1 VSLHGTLETFALP
14 DVMTLLA
21 ATKKTGE
28 LRVVGGKL
36 DGRVHL
42 DAGRVIAASV
52 GRADSF
58 VDAVFELLR
67 LTSGKFSFDAEKQ
80 PEDPSD
86 PVDIE
91 PLLLEAQ
98 SRLSA
103 WREIEAVVPSMAHGV
118 GLVKDLSDPHV
129 TLASEQWRMV
139 VAVAAS
145 ACVNDVAD
153 RLSLGEYAACKA
165 LKDLVESGVVE
176 LSDPP
181 APSAKPKA
189 AAGAAKAEPK
199 PEPVVEAEPEPV
211 VAAEPVVEA
220 EPEST
225 VEKAKAAD
233 KAEKAQAK
241 AAIEPELKPKP
252 LPEQPVAVPALTK
265 VDSTRPF
272 PPGEEP
278 EAKPAA
284 PAPPKKVAA
293 STSTTGN
300 GNGAA
305 KAGVNASEAK
315 QLVSQLAAMSSEKP
329 AAGGK
334 DKDKADKPEA
344 KAEAASEEAVEA
356 AEGAPAEG
364 GDAEEPLNRGLLLK
378 FLSSVRQ

>member
-1 VSLHGTLETFALP
+1 MSLHGTLETFALP
-14 DVMTLLA
+14 DVMALLA

-42 DAGRVIAASV
+42 DAGRVIAANV

-80 PEDPSD
+80 ADDPSD

-98 SRLSA
+98 SRLAA
-103 WREIEAVVPSMAHGV
+103 WREIESVVPSMDHGIS
-118 GLVKDLSDPHV
+118 LVKDLSDPHV

-139 VAVAAS
+139 VAVAAAS
-145 ACVNDVAD
+145 CVSQVAD
-153 RLSLGEYAACKA
+153 HLSLGEYAVCKA

-176 LSDPP
+176 VSDPP
-181 APSAKPKA
+181 APSAKKAAPPKA
-189 AAGAAKAEPK
+189 DAKPAPEPE
-199 PEPVVEAEPEPV
+199 PEPVVEVEPE
-211 VAAEPVVEA
+211 VEA
-220 EPEST
+220 EVEET
-225 VEKAKAAD
+225 TAEKAKQAD

-241 AAIEPELKPKP
+241 AVVEPQLKPKP
-252 LPEQPVAVPALTK
+252 LPETPLDVAPLTK
-265 VDSTRPF
+265 GDATSPI
-272 PPGEEP
+272 PPGQEP
-278 EAKPAA
+278 EAKPVA
-284 PAPPKKVAA
+284 KKVAT
-293 STSTTGN
+293 STSATGN
-300 GNGAA
+300 GNANGAKPA
-305 KAGVNASEAK
+305 VDPSQAK

-329 AAGGK
+329 AAAGK

-344 KAEAASEEAVEA
+344 TAEAAPEEAVEA
-356 AEGAPAEG
+356 EGVPAAEG

>member
-1 VSLHGTLETFALP
+1 MSLHGTLETFALP
-14 DVMTLLA
+14 DVMALLA

-28 LRVVGGKL
+28 LRVVGGKV

-80 PEDPSD
+80 PEDAGD

-98 SRLSA
+98 SRLAA
-103 WREIEAVVPSMAHGV
+103 WREIEAVVPSMDHGV

-129 TLASEQWRMV
+129 TLASDQWRMV

-145 ACVNDVAD
+145 ACVNEVAD
-153 RLSLGEYAACKA
+153 RLSVGEYAVCKA
-165 LKDLVESGVVE
+165 LKDLVDSGVVE
-176 LSDPP
+176 VSDPP
-181 APSAKPKA
+181 APSARAKA
-189 AAGAAKAEPK
+189 AAPKAEPK
-199 PEPVVEAEPEPV
+199 PVEPEPEVEAQAEAEPEPT
-211 VAAEPVVEA
+211 AEKIKV
-220 EPEST
+220 
-225 VEKAKAAD
+225 AD

-241 AAIEPELKPKP
+241 AVIEPELKPKP
-252 LPEQPVAVPALTK
+252 LPETPVEVPVLSK
-265 VDSTRPF
+265 IDSASPI
-272 PPGEEP
+272 PPGQEP

-284 PAPPKKVAA
+284 PKKVAA
-293 STSTTGN
+293 STSSTGN
-300 GNGAA
+300 GNAA
-305 KAGVNASEAK
+305 KPAVDPSQAK

-329 AAGGK
+329 AAAGK

-344 KAEAASEEAVEA
+344 KAEAASGEAVEA
-356 AEGAPAEG
+356 AEGVPAEG

>member
-1 VSLHGTLETFALP
+1 MSLHGTLETFALP
-14 DVMTLLA
+14 DVMALLA

-67 LTSGKFSFDAEKQ
+67 LTSGKFSFDAEKA
-80 PEDPSD
+80 PDDASD

-98 SRLSA
+98 SRLAA
-103 WREIEAVVPSMAHGV
+103 WREIEAVVPSMDHGV

-145 ACVNDVAD
+145 ACVNEVAD
-153 RLSLGEYAACKA
+153 RLSLGEYAVCKA
-165 LKDLVESGVVE
+165 MKDLVESGVVE
-176 LSDPP
+176 ISDPP
-181 APSAKPKA
+181 VAKALPKA
-189 AAGAAKAEPK
+189 AAPK
-199 PEPVVEAEPEPV
+199 PEPVAEPAPVVEPEP
-211 VAAEPVVEA
+211 
-220 EPEST
+220 EPEPQPET
-225 VEKAKAAD
+225 TAEKAKQAD

-241 AAIEPELKPKP
+241 AVVEPELKPKP
-252 LPEQPVAVPALTK
+252 LPEKPVEVPALSK
-265 VDSTRPF
+265 IDSASPI
-272 PPGEEP
+272 PPGQEP
-278 EAKPAA
+278 EAKPA
-284 PAPPKKVAA
+284 PAPKKVAA
-293 STSTTGN
+293 STSTSGN
-300 GNGAA
+300 GNGNGSA
-305 KAGVNASEAK
+305 KPAGVDPSQAK

-329 AAGGK
+329 ASGGK

-344 KAEAASEEAVEA
+344 KAEAASEGAPEA